1 MEQQNRHPIQ
11 IAAARTGL
19 SPHVIRMWERRYT
32 AVNPFRTPSNRR
44 LYSDDDIA
52 RLRLLYRATQLGRS
66 IGQIAGMGDDALREL
81 VDADEQGATFD
92 LSRFAPSPANHK
104 NAGEFVE
111 SGIRAIAS
119 MNGPA
124 LEYELA
130 RAELALPQAQCVER
144 VVAPLIQEV
153 GDRWRT
159 GALRIGHEHLASDI
173 LRTFL
178 ASMRQGLRASADA
191 PRLIAATLTGQHHE
205 LGIQMAATLA
215 AIDGWRVT
223 YLGPN
228 LPAEE
233 IAAAADVLSARIV
246 ALSFVYP
253 PDNAQLHRE
262 LKRLR
267 QSMPQLTLILAGG
280 RAAGA
285 YADSLDEAGALRL
298 STLAEF
304 RSELERLR
312 AKI

>member
-1 MEQQNRHPIQ
+1 
-11 IAAARTGL
+11 
-19 SPHVIRMWERRYT
+19 
-32 AVNPFRTPSNRR
+32 
-44 LYSDDDIA
+44 
-52 RLRLLYRATQLGRS
+52 
-66 IGQIAGMGDDALREL
+66 
-81 VDADEQGATFD
+81 
-92 LSRFAPSPANHK
+92 
-104 NAGEFVE
+104 
-111 SGIRAIAS
+111 
-119 MNGPA
+119 MNGQA
-124 LEYELA
+124 LEQELA
-130 RAELALPQAQCVER
+130 RAELALPQAQCIEC

-159 GALRIGHEHLASDI
+159 GALRIGHEHLASGI
-173 LRTFL
+173 IRTFL

-191 PRLIAATLTGQHHE
+191 PCLIAATLTGQHHE

-233 IAAAADVLSARIV
+233 IAAAADLLNARIV

-267 QSMPQLTLILAGG
+267 RSIPHSASILAGG

-285 YADSLDEAGALRL
+285 YADSLAEVGALRL

-312 AKI
+312 AEV